1 MSSNLA
7 HFDTPLSGQNSK
19 AVHAGSISN
28 EGLLKKVLRI
38 LGESYDRYDR
48 NLNSL
53 DPKLWSFM
61 Q

>member
-1 MSSNLA
+1 MSYV
-7 HFDTPLSGQNSK
+7 NSMDVQKLEQSYK

-28 EGLLKKVLRI
+28 EGLLKKALRI
-38 LGESYDRYDR
+38 LGESYERYDR